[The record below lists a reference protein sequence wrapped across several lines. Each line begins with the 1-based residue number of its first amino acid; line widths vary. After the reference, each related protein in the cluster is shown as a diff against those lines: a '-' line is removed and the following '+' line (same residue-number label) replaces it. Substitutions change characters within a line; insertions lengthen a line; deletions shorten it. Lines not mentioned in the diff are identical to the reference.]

1 MQFASITKRVAKL
14 GSEKWLP
21 HLRAKKIA
29 EIDPNVILLTIGQ
42 PDIAVSSD
50 LANIAIESIKN
61 GRTGYSN
68 GRGEQNLVSS
78 LVNKY
83 NNECGIRIT
92 EDNVL
97 CFPGTQTSLFAS
109 IMGLINEGDEVLLG
123 DPLYATYEG
132 VIAAAGGTIKSIE
145 LKKDNNFRMSPSDL
159 ASSVTSKSKVLLL
172 NNPHNPSGALLTKR
186 DIEGIIDVCLQ
197 KDLWILS
204 DEVYASLIYDF
215 DSPAEFYSPLNVP
228 DALDR
233 TVVVSSISKSHAA
246 PGFRSGWMVGPKNF
260 CDAVLP
266 LSETMLFGNQPFI
279 ADMTAYA
286 LENDFQ
292 TAKKMRDSYYKRAVK
307 IYDVLKKN
315 NKVEPIM
322 PQSGMFLLADIS
334 KTGLNCDVFVEK
346 LLEEEKLAIMPG
358 SSFGK
363 NARDLVRI
371 SLTVPDEKIELSCE
385 RLHRFIDRI
394 L

>member
-1 MQFASITKRVAKL
+1 MAKL

-21 HLRAKKIA
+21 HLRAKKMA

-172 NNPHNPSGALLTKR
+172 NL
-186 DIEGIIDVCLQ
+186 
-197 KDLWILS
+197 
-204 DEVYASLIYDF
+204 SLIH
-215 DSPAEFYSPLNVP
+215 
-228 DALDR
+228 
-233 TVVVSSISKSHAA
+233 I
-246 PGFRSGWMVGPKNF
+246 
-260 CDAVLP
+260 
-266 LSETMLFGNQPFI
+266 
-279 ADMTAYA
+279 
-286 LENDFQ
+286 
-292 TAKKMRDSYYKRAVK
+292 
-307 IYDVLKKN
+307 
-315 NKVEPIM
+315 
-322 PQSGMFLLADIS
+322 
-334 KTGLNCDVFVEK
+334 
-346 LLEEEKLAIMPG
+346 
-358 SSFGK
+358 
-363 NARDLVRI
+363 
-371 SLTVPDEKIELSCE
+371 
-385 RLHRFIDRI
+385 
-394 L
+394 

>member
-21 HLRAKKIA
+21 HLRAKKMA

-145 LKKDNNFRMSPSDL
+145 LKKDNNFRMNPSDL
-159 ASSVTSKSKVLLL
+159 ASSVTGKSKVLLL

-186 DIEGIIDVCLQ
+186 DIEGIVDVCLQ

-215 DSPAEFYSPLNVP
+215 DSPTEFYSPLNVR

-286 LENDFQ
+286 LENDFH
-292 TAKKMRDSYYKRAVK
+292 TAKKMRDSYYQRALK
-307 IYDVLKKN
+307 IFESLKKT

-334 KTGLNCDVFVEK
+334 KTGLSCDTFVEK
-346 LLEEEKLAIMPG
+346 LLEEEKLALMPG
-358 SSFGK
+358 SSFGE

-371 SLTVPDEKIELSCE
+371 SLTVPDDKIEMSCE
-385 RLHRFIDRI
+385 RLKRFIDGI
-394 L
+394 I

>member
-21 HLRAKKIA
+21 HLRAKKMA

-145 LKKDNNFRMSPSDL
+145 LKKDNNFRMNPSDL
-159 ASSVTSKSKVLLL
+159 ASSVTGKSKVLLL

-186 DIEGIIDVCLQ
+186 DIEGIVDVCLQ

-215 DSPAEFYSPLNVP
+215 DSPTEFYSPLNVR

-286 LENDFQ
+286 LENDFH
-292 TAKKMRDSYYKRAVK
+292 TAKTMRDSYYKRAVK

-334 KTGLNCDVFVEK
+334 KTGLSCDVFAEK

-371 SLTVPDEKIELSCE
+371 SLTVPDEKIELSCK
-385 RLHRFIDRI
+385 RLNRFIDRI
-394 L
+394 I